1 MAICKQKKKKDEGK
15 LFEGDI
21 KASIP
26 PEFFI
31 ERYKDDTAGFKGVAN
46 PADFRLY
53 KYPNTL
59 LWELKTHKG
68 KSIPLS
74 KIRSSQLNGMRKA
87 KRYRGVYC
95 GFLLNYRE
103 LEETYY
109 VPFNDLVYAYYCE
122 VLNAKG
128 VYEYTPKPK
137 GRKSIPVDWC
147 REYGIRIFQTKKRV
161 RYFYDLEEFL
171 DEYFMWL

>member
-1 MAICKQKKKKDEGK
+1 MASKGIGK
-15 LFEGDI
+15 IFEEEL

-53 KYPNTL
+53 KLPYTF

-68 KSIPLS
+68 QSLPLG
-74 KIRSSQLNGMRKA
+74 KIRNSQLKEMRKA
-87 KRYRGVYC
+87 SQNSGVYC
-95 GFLLNYRE
+95 GFIINYRD

-109 VPFNDLVYAYYCE
+109 VPFDYLVTAYYI
-122 VLNAKG
+122 LNDKG
-128 VYEYTPKPK
+128 DYVPNPDM
-137 GRKSIPVDWC
+137 RKSIPVGWC
-147 REYGIRIFQTKKRV
+147 RAQGVRIPQTLKRV
-161 RYFYDLEEFL
+161 RYSYDLRGLFGRYYGKNAL
-171 DEYFMWL
+171 

>member
-1 MAICKQKKKKDEGK
+1 MASKQKNKTDEGK
-15 LFEGDI
+15 RFEQDI
-21 KASIP
+21 RASIP

-53 KYPNTL
+53 KYPFTF

-74 KIRSSQLNGMRKA
+74 KIRNSQLKGMKKA
-87 KRYRGVYC
+87 YPHYGVYC
-95 GFLLNYRE
+95 GFFLNYRD

-109 VPFNDLVYAYYCE
+109 ITFVALVDAYYL
-122 VLNAKG
+122 LNDEGDYEPKKG
-128 VYEYTPKPK
+128 
-137 GRKSIPVDWC
+137 GRKSIPVEWC
-147 REYGIRIFQTKKRV
+147 RENGVRIPQTKKRV
-161 RYFYDLEEFL
+161 RYSYDLRGVLGEDFYGEV
-171 DEYFMWL
+171 